1 MPYINTVET
10 ESLQAGVV
18 LSPPI
23 STVEIWPSLDPTMPF
38 SVQNLGIANMVG
50 STNQI
55 GLYNGV
61 GSWNQLGAYNGVG
74 VGVFVG
80 GHNDAQPYYDSAA
93 FDISYHSPLGD
104 LKGYWEYNGSTICAP
119 CPSDQ
124 KAKTNIK
131 GLTSSLSKVLQL
143 KGVSFDWNSE
153 IVPNKASN
161 QKSSVGLIAQ
171 EVEKIIPEVV
181 VTERIEGK
189 NLKTVEYANLTAV
202 LIEAIKEQQQQ
213 IEDLKETLKKLST
226 SSPGSDGLCYDI

>member
-18 LSPPI
+18 LSPPT

-61 GSWNQLGAYNGVG
+61 GAWNQLGAYNGVG
-74 VGVFVG
+74 VGAFVG

-104 LKGYWEYNGSTICAP
+104 LKGAWKYNGSTICAP

-124 KAKTNIK
+124 RAKTNIK
-131 GLTSSLSKVLQL
+131 NLTSSLSKVLQL
-143 KGVSFDWNSE
+143 RGVSFDWNSE
-153 IVPNKASN
+153 IVPNKASK

-181 VTERIEGK
+181 VTERIEDQD
-189 NLKTVEYANLTAV
+189 LKTVEYANLTSI
-202 LIEAIKEQQQQ
+202 LIEAIKEQQKQ
-213 IEDLKETLKKLST
+213 IEDLKETVRKLSPQ
-226 SSPGSDGLCYDI
+226 SQKVDGVCYDV